1 MSIFDKLFN
10 RKTTEATGPA
20 APANPPAP
28 ASSAAAKSPPAPARP
43 SAPAQSPYDVLFA
56 KGIAAAAT
64 HDFERAIELYDRA
77 IEADPSRAETYYKRA
92 NALKDLD
99 RLDEALASYNEA
111 IERKPDYA
119 YAFCNRGFVQH
130 RLGLLD
136 EASHSY
142 DRALELEPTDAF
154 AHYNRALLL
163 QDYSRWPEAVAAYDQ
178 AIACNPEFSD
188 AYLNRAL
195 ASLYQGDFEK
205 GWRDFEWRWKNAVRL
220 AIGEARSFQQP
231 LWLGE
236 QPLAGKRLLLHSE
249 GGLGDTI
256 QFSRYAALCAAR
268 GATVLLEIQKP
279 LLGLLGTLEGVS
291 KLLVKDSPLPAF
303 DYHCPLMS
311 LPLAFKTTPDTIPA
325 PAGYLRADPAKVAQW
340 RTVLG
345 ERRRP
350 RIGLVWSGNPNNP
363 LDPHRTIRLADWV
376 AHLPPE
382 FQYFRLQRDVRE
394 EDEATLESS
403 SHIFSVEDE
412 LLDFT
417 NTAALC
423 ECMDVVLSVDT
434 SIAHLS
440 GALGHKTWVLVPY
453 TPDWRWLRDRDTS
466 PWYPSVKLYRQKTA
480 GDWQELFV
488 RLAADLR
495 RELPAG

>member
-1 MSIFDKLFN
+1 MSIFDKLFS
-10 RKTTEATGPA
+10 RKPTEATRRPDSASPA
-20 APANPPAP
+20 
-28 ASSAAAKSPPAPARP
+28 APARP
-43 SAPAQSPYDVLFA
+43 SAPAQSAYEALFA
-56 KGIAAAAT
+56 KGLAAAAAQ
-64 HDFERAIELYDRA
+64 DFEGAIGLYDRA

-99 RLDEALASYNEA
+99 RFDEALAGYNEA
-111 IERKPDYA
+111 IERKADYA

-136 EASHSY
+136 EASRSY

-154 AHYNRALLL
+154 THYNRALLL
-163 QDYSRWPEAVAAYDQ
+163 QDYSLWPEALAAYDQ
-178 AIACNPEFSD
+178 AIVCNPEFPD

-195 ASLYQGDFEK
+195 ASLYMGNFEK

-220 AIGEARSFQQP
+220 SIGEVRNFEQP

-256 QFSRYAALCAAR
+256 HFCRYATFCAAQ
-268 GATVLLEIQKP
+268 GATVIMEIQKP
-279 LLGLLGTLEGVS
+279 LLGLLGTLEGAS
-291 KLLVKDSPLPAF
+291 QLVVKGSPLPAF

-311 LPLAFKTTPDTIPA
+311 LPLAFKTTLDTIPG
-325 PAGYLRADPAKVAQW
+325 PASYLRADPAKVMQW

-345 ERRRP
+345 ERRCP

-363 LDPHRTIRLADWV
+363 LDPHRTTRLADWV
-376 AHLPPE
+376 EHLPPE
-382 FQYFRLQRDVRE
+382 FQYFRLQRDLRD
-394 EDEATLESS
+394 EDAPTLESS
-403 SHIFSVEDE
+403 SNIFSVDDE

-423 ECMDVVLSVDT
+423 ECMDLVLSVDT

-440 GALGHKTWVLVPY
+440 GALGQKTWVVVPY
-453 TPDWRWLRDRDTS
+453 TPDWRWMRDRETS
-466 PWYPSVKLYRQKTA
+466 PWYPSVKLYRQKVA
-480 GDWQELFV
+480 GDWKELFIRV
-488 RLAADLR
+488 AADLR
-495 RELPAG
+495 KQFSAG